1 MYVNFDDVGISKAD
15 PKSTCFAST
24 GGNGATNRAKINDI
38 AQQENGCGLN
48 IIDITGRT
56 ISSRNLGQLSEGSYQ
71 ETIDCSGLANGIY
84 FINIKNNTTNRTSKL
99 IIHK

>member
-1 MYVNFDDVGISKAD
+1 MFIYPN
-15 PKSTCFAST
+15 PTKSQ
-24 GGNGATNRAKINDI
+24 ATVVFNIQTE
-38 AQQENGCGLN
+38 AQTTLN